1 MKAKALHF
9 GKAMSA
15 ALFVLLLSVAGTKN
29 ALAQLQ
35 VGTLQH
41 GDIIT
46 TFYGG
51 GAFVEA
57 YNAAADGDIITL
69 SGGSFTC
76 DIDIDKSLTIR
87 GAGPVA
93 NAETGT
99 EATLLTRNGT
109 INIGGSSSDAPV
121 LDLYMEGIF
130 FPGTVYHRHLIN
142 PTFAR
147 CNFVYMDYSSG
158 KQMYGGQ
165 FINCVFQRICLS
177 NIFNSVFIN
186 SVINQIDS
194 PSSDHNYVF
203 YNCQVVYGFTYW
215 MYSLTAYNSIIIKA
229 ANTFAAAGDSN
240 FINCIGIT
248 LDGNTMFGDAH
259 TENCVLVTPANSP
272 NSNPYEA
279 VYQTFRGGDFN
290 FAEAYLLLDVIATG
304 FPTTNGTEVGIHGGN
319 VPYTSRPFY
328 QMLRTVNVPQHSN
341 TEGKLNVEI
350 EVINQ

>member
-41 GDIIT
+41 GDTIT

-76 DIDIDKSLTIR
+76 DIDIDKNLTIR

-93 NAETGT
+93 NPETGT
-99 EATLLTRNGT
+99 EATLLTKSGA
-109 INIGGSSSDAPV
+109 IYIGRANSSTPEGLTDF
-121 LDLYMEGIF
+121 YMEGIF
-130 FPGTVYHRHLIN
+130 FPGTVCYRDMTN

-147 CNFVYMDYSSG
+147 CNFEFFDYSRILT
-158 KQMYGGQ
+158 GGQ
-165 FINCVFQRICLS
+165 FINCVFKRFHGV
-177 NIFNSVFIN
+177 NVYNSVFIN
-186 SVINQIDS
+186 CVINQMES
-194 PSSDHNYVF
+194 FNSDHGYVF
-203 YNCQVVYGFTYW
+203 YNCQVVYGPTW
-215 MYSLTAYNSIIIKA
+215 TACSITAYNSIIIKTP
-229 ANTFAAAGDSN
+229 NSYPYSSDCN
-240 FINCIGIT
+240 FYNCIALSNDNGTPI
-248 LDGNTMFGDAH
+248 GNAH
-259 TENCVLVTPANSP
+259 TENCVLYTPANSP
-272 NSNPYEA
+272 NSNSYEA

-290 FAEAYLLLDVIATG
+290 FAEAYQLLDVIATE
-304 FPTTNGTEVGIHGGN
+304 FPTTDGTEVGIHGGN

-341 TEGKLNVEI
+341 SEGKLNVEI

>member
-99 EATLLTRNGT
+99 EATLLTKNGS
-109 INIGGSSSDAPV
+109 IYIGRSSASDPL

-130 FPGTVYHRHLIN
+130 FPGTVIYYNMNN

-147 CNFVYMDYSSG
+147 CNF
-158 KQMYGGQ
+158 
-165 FINCVFQRICLS
+165 
-177 NIFNSVFIN
+177 
-186 SVINQIDS
+186 
-194 PSSDHNYVF
+194 
-203 YNCQVVYGFTYW
+203 
-215 MYSLTAYNSIIIKA
+215 
-229 ANTFAAAGDSN
+229 
-240 FINCIGIT
+240 
-248 LDGNTMFGDAH
+248 
-259 TENCVLVTPANSP
+259 E
-272 NSNPYEA
+272 
-279 VYQTFRGGDFN
+279 
-290 FAEAYLLLDVIATG
+290 
-304 FPTTNGTEVGIHGGN
+304 
-319 VPYTSRPFY
+319 
-328 QMLRTVNVPQHSN
+328 
-341 TEGKLNVEI
+341 
-350 EVINQ
+350 